1 MRLTKEKISDI
12 NFLEL
17 TPVRNFEHV
26 IEETG
31 LVSVLVP
38 KFSQKVLAKV
48 INPIIKTPFFKAKLD
63 EIGSETWLEING
75 EKNVEAITKQLE
87 IKFGEKINPSVERI
101 TKFLSNLHNNN
112 FISFK
117 ELKKGE

>member
-48 INPIIKTPFFKAKLD
+48 INPIIRTPFFKAKLD

-75 EKNVEAITKQLE
+75 EKSVEAITKQLE